1 MPFAQ
6 FQGSGDGTTRQFQIP
21 FPYVKKDHIIVS
33 LNQIANTNFVYIN
46 DTTIEFAPLNSVATN
61 EQETTGA
68 PKTGIEILI
77 SRETPLLNAL
87 VDFVD
92 GSTLTA
98 SDLDTAVLQLLY
110 GLQEAKDDTDAGI
123 NFTPVGLD
131 ASNNPIINVQ
141 DPTNAQDA
149 TTKKYV
155 DDNIAGFLK
164 TDGSVPMVGDFNA
177 GGKKLTNVET
187 GTQDTDAVNLL
198 QLNQGI
204 STANTAQTAAAQSAT
219 QAEGYK
225 DETKVFRDEAEGFK
239 NSAAASAT
247 TAVNLARRS
256 IFVGFKKLSDGTLQM
271 TYNEA
276 SDTNATVYKAEDFV
290 QNGGS
295 HAFFLGEDVLSTT
308 APNAPKFS
316 ISNYQM
322 LRGHLVLDI

>member
-177 GGKKLTNVET
+177 GGKKITNVET
-187 GTQDTDAVNLL
+187 ATQDTDAVNLL

-219 QAEGYK
+219 QAEGFK
-225 DETKVFRDEAEGFK
+225 DETKVFRDETEGFK
-239 NSAAASAT
+239 DSAAASAT

-276 SDTNATVYKAEDFV
+276 SDTTVYKAEDFV

-295 HAFFLGEDVLSTT
+295 LAFFLGEDVLSTT

>member
-123 NFTPVGLD
+123 NFKPVGLD

-177 GGKKLTNVET
+177 GGKKITNVET
-187 GTQDTDAVNLL
+187 ATQDTDAVNLL

-219 QAEGYK
+219 QAEGFK

-239 NSAAASAT
+239 DSAAASAV

-276 SDTNATVYKAEDFV
+276 SDTTVYKAEDFV

>member
-6 FQGSGDGTTRQFQIP
+6 FKGSGDGTTRQFQIP
-21 FPYVKKDHIIVS
+21 FPYVKKDHIVVS

-177 GGKKLTNVET
+177 GGKKITNVET
-187 GTQDTDAVNLL
+187 ATQDTDAVNLL

-219 QAEGYK
+219 QAEGFK

-239 NSAAASAT
+239 DSAAASAT

-276 SDTNATVYKAEDFV
+276 SDTTVYKAEDFV

>member
-33 LNQIANTNFVYIN
+33 LNQIANTNFLYIN

-123 NFTPVGLD
+123 NFTPIGLD

-276 SDTNATVYKAEDFV
+276 NDTTVYKAEDFV

-295 HAFFLGEDVLSTT
+295 HAFFLGCLLYTSPSPRD
-308 APNAPKFS
+308 
-316 ISNYQM
+316 
-322 LRGHLVLDI
+322 

>member
-21 FPYVKKDHIIVS
+21 FPYVKKDHIIIS

-68 PKTGIEILI
+68 PKTGVEIII

-123 NFTPVGLD
+123 NFTPIGLD

-225 DETKVFRDEAEGFK
+225 DETKVFRDEAETFK
-239 NSAAASAT
+239 DSAAASAT

-308 APNAPKFS
+308 CLLYTSDAADDP
-316 ISNYQM
+316 
-322 LRGHLVLDI
+322 

>member
-177 GGKKLTNVET
+177 GGKKITNVET
-187 GTQDTDAVNLL
+187 ATQDTDAVNLL

-219 QAEGYK
+219 QAEGFK

-239 NSAAASAT
+239 DSAAASAVS
-247 TAVNLARRS
+247 AVNLARRS

-276 SDTNATVYKAEDFV
+276 SDTTVYKAEDFV

>member
-177 GGKKLTNVET
+177 GGKKITNVET
-187 GTQDTDAVNLL
+187 ATQDTDAVNLL

-219 QAEGYK
+219 QAEGFK

-276 SDTNATVYKAEDFV
+276 SDTTVYKAEDFV

>member
-46 DTTIEFAPLNSVATN
+46 DTTIEFAPLNSVATH

-123 NFTPVGLD
+123 NFTPIGLD

-225 DETKVFRDEAEGFK
+225 DETKVFRDEAETFK
-239 NSAAASAT
+239 DSAAASAT

-276 SDTNATVYKAEDFV
+276 NDTTVYKAEDFV

>member
-21 FPYVKKDHIIVS
+21 YPYVKKDHIIVS

-177 GGKKLTNVET
+177 GGKKITNVET
-187 GTQDTDAVNLL
+187 ATQDTDAVNLL

-219 QAEGYK
+219 QAEGFK

-239 NSAAASAT
+239 DSAAASAV

-276 SDTNATVYKAEDFV
+276 SDTTVYKAEDFV

>member
-1 MPFAQ
+1 M
-6 FQGSGDGTTRQFQIP
+6 DR
-21 FPYVKKDHIIVS
+21 
-33 LNQIANTNFVYIN
+33 
-46 DTTIEFAPLNSVATN
+46 
-61 EQETTGA
+61 
-68 PKTGIEILI
+68 
-77 SRETPLLNAL
+77 
-87 VDFVD
+87 
-92 GSTLTA
+92 
-98 SDLDTAVLQLLY
+98 
-110 GLQEAKDDTDAGI
+110 LQEAKDDTDAGI

-177 GGKKLTNVET
+177 GGKKITNVET
-187 GTQDTDAVNLL
+187 ATQDTDAVNLL

-219 QAEGYK
+219 QAEGFK

-239 NSAAASAT
+239 DSAAASAT

-276 SDTNATVYKAEDFV
+276 SDTTVYKAEDFV

>member
-177 GGKKLTNVET
+177 GGKKITNVET
-187 GTQDTDAVNLL
+187 ATQDTDAVNLL

-276 SDTNATVYKAEDFV
+276 NDTTVYKAEDFV

-316 ISNYQM
+316 ISNNQM

>member
-6 FQGSGDGTTRQFQIP
+6 FKGSGDGTTRQFQIP
-21 FPYVKKDHIIVS
+21 FPYVKKDHIIIS

-68 PKTGIEILI
+68 PKTGVEIII

-225 DETKVFRDEAEGFK
+225 DETKVFRDEAETFK
-239 NSAAASAT
+239 DSAAASAV

-256 IFVGFKKLSDGTLQM
+256 VFVGFKKLSDGTLQM

-276 SDTNATVYKAEDFV
+276 NDTTVYKAEDFV

>member
-98 SDLDTAVLQLLY
+98 SDLETAVLQLLY

-276 SDTNATVYKAEDFV
+276 NDTTVYKAEDFV

>member
-225 DETKVFRDEAEGFK
+225 DETKVFRDEAETFK
-239 NSAAASAT
+239 DSAAASAT

-276 SDTNATVYKAEDFV
+276 NDTTVYKAEDFV

>member
-68 PKTGIEILI
+68 PKTGVEIII

-225 DETKVFRDEAEGFK
+225 DETKVFRDEAETFK
-239 NSAAASAT
+239 DSAAASAT

-276 SDTNATVYKAEDFV
+276 NDTTVYKAEDFV

>member
-46 DTTIEFAPLNSVATN
+46 DTTIEFAALNSVATN

-141 DPTNAQDA
+141 DPSNPQDA

-177 GGKKLTNVET
+177 GGKKITNVET
-187 GTQDTDAVNLL
+187 ATQDTDAVNLL

-219 QAEGYK
+219 QAEGFK

-239 NSAAASAT
+239 DSAAASAV

-276 SDTNATVYKAEDFV
+276 NDTTVYKAEDFV

>member
-21 FPYVKKDHIIVS
+21 FPYVKKDHIVVS

-46 DTTIEFAPLNSVATN
+46 DTTIEFAALNSVATN

-123 NFTPVGLD
+123 NFTPLGLD

-141 DPTNAQDA
+141 DPSNPQDA

-276 SDTNATVYKAEDFV
+276 SDTTVYKAEDFV

-295 HAFFLGEDVLSTT
+295 HAYFLGEDVLSTT

>member
-177 GGKKLTNVET
+177 GGKKITNVET
-187 GTQDTDAVNLL
+187 ATQDTDAVNLL

-219 QAEGYK
+219 QAEGFK

-239 NSAAASAT
+239 DSAAASAT

-276 SDTNATVYKAEDFV
+276 SDTTVYKAEDFV

>member
-6 FQGSGDGTTRQFQIP
+6 FKGSGDGTTRQFQIP

-46 DTTIEFAPLNSVATN
+46 DTTIEFAALNSVATN

-68 PKTGIEILI
+68 PKTGVEIII

-177 GGKKLTNVET
+177 GGKKVTNVET
-187 GTQDTDAVNLL
+187 ATQDTDAVNLL

-276 SDTNATVYKAEDFV
+276 NDTTVYKAEDFV

>member
-21 FPYVKKDHIIVS
+21 FPYVKKDHIVVS

-46 DTTIEFAPLNSVATN
+46 DTTIEFAALNSVATN

-177 GGKKLTNVET
+177 GGKKITNVET
-187 GTQDTDAVNLL
+187 ATQDTDAVNLL

-219 QAEGYK
+219 QAEGFK

-239 NSAAASAT
+239 DSAAASAT

-276 SDTNATVYKAEDFV
+276 SDTTVYKAEDFV

>member
-123 NFTPVGLD
+123 NFTPIGLD

-225 DETKVFRDEAEGFK
+225 DETKVFRDEAETFK
-239 NSAAASAT
+239 DSAAASAT

-276 SDTNATVYKAEDFV
+276 NDTTVYKAEDFV

>member
-46 DTTIEFAPLNSVATN
+46 DTTIEFAALNSVATN

-177 GGKKLTNVET
+177 GGKKITNVET
-187 GTQDTDAVNLL
+187 ATQDTDAVNLL

-219 QAEGYK
+219 QAEGFK

-239 NSAAASAT
+239 DSAAASAT

-276 SDTNATVYKAEDFV
+276 NDTTVYKAEDFV

>member
-177 GGKKLTNVET
+177 GGKKVTNVET
-187 GTQDTDAVNLL
+187 ATQDTDAVNLL

-276 SDTNATVYKAEDFV
+276 NDTTVYKAEDFV

>member
-6 FQGSGDGTTRQFQIP
+6 FKGSGDGTTRHFQIP
-21 FPYVKKDHIIVS
+21 FPYVKKDHIVVS

-177 GGKKLTNVET
+177 GGKKITNVET
-187 GTQDTDAVNLL
+187 ATQDTDAVNLL

-219 QAEGYK
+219 QAEGFK

-239 NSAAASAT
+239 DSAAASAT

-276 SDTNATVYKAEDFV
+276 SDTTVYKAEDFV

>member
-6 FQGSGDGTTRQFQIP
+6 FKGSGDGTTRQFQIP

-177 GGKKLTNVET
+177 GGKKITNVET
-187 GTQDTDAVNLL
+187 ATQDTDAVNLL

-219 QAEGYK
+219 QAEGFK

-239 NSAAASAT
+239 DSAAASAV

-276 SDTNATVYKAEDFV
+276 SDTTVYKAEDFV

>member
-123 NFTPVGLD
+123 NFTPIGLD

-276 SDTNATVYKAEDFV
+276 NDTTVYKAEDFV

>member
-177 GGKKLTNVET
+177 GGKKITNVET
-187 GTQDTDAVNLL
+187 ATQDTDAVNLL

-219 QAEGYK
+219 QAEGFK

-239 NSAAASAT
+239 DSAAASAT

-276 SDTNATVYKAEDFV
+276 SDSTVYKAEDFV
-290 QNGGS
+290 QIGGS

>member
-141 DPTNAQDA
+141 DPTIAQDA

-177 GGKKLTNVET
+177 GGKKITNVET
-187 GTQDTDAVNLL
+187 ATQDTDAVNLL

-219 QAEGYK
+219 QAEGFK

-239 NSAAASAT
+239 DSAAASAT

-276 SDTNATVYKAEDFV
+276 SDTTVYKAEDFV

>member
-164 TDGSVPMVGDFNA
+164 TDGSVPMVGDCNA
-177 GGKKLTNVET
+177 GGKKITNVAT
-187 GTQDTDAVNLL
+187 ATQDTDAVNLL

-219 QAEGYK
+219 QAEGFK

-239 NSAAASAT
+239 DSAAASAT

-276 SDTNATVYKAEDFV
+276 SDTTVYKAEDFV